1 MKKLILVLIL
11 STTISI
17 AFAQSQPPILYVVQH
32 SPGPLWDHTR
42 PFRDQDGVMKHVAY
56 FGQLDDSGKI
66 FLGGPFTDNTGGMV
80 ILKAVTAEEAAK
92 IAQEDPTVQSGLLS
106 AKVSP
111 WMTVMGTL

>member
-1 MKKLILVLIL
+1 MKKFILALIL
-11 STTISI
+11 STTFSI
-17 AFAQSQPPILYVVQH
+17 VFAQVQPPILYVVQH
-32 SPGPLWDHTR
+32 TPGPMWDHNR
-42 PFRDQDGVMKHVAY
+42 SFRDQDGVMKHVAY

-80 ILKAVTAEEAAK
+80 ILKAVTAEEATK
-92 IAQEDPTVQSGLLS
+92 IAQEDPTVQSGLLT